1 MGLKIRHMSLG
12 WREGRNSISWKY
24 NIRKNVN
31 SEFSIVTMRGV
42 AITVFELGFVKKS
55 MQKFNG

>member
-1 MGLKIRHMSLG
+1 MSLG

-55 MQKFNG
+55 MQKF